1 MVKNKCG
8 WNRLRIPRIPTRRII
23 MIKLTPK
30 IAKQIKDSNI
40 PIVDITLEDL
50 KNVTISSKKPPL
62 YSSDKKPK

>member
-1 MVKNKCG
+1 
-8 WNRLRIPRIPTRRII
+8 

-50 KNVTISSKKPPL
+50 KNVTISSKPPP
-62 YSSDKKPK
+62 SSSPKKKTK

>member
-1 MVKNKCG
+1 
-8 WNRLRIPRIPTRRII
+8 

-50 KNVTISSKKPPL
+50 KNVTISSKPSPFHSL
-62 YSSDKKPK
+62 KKKTK